1 MASQEEPTEKVY
13 EEPSPYKEV
22 NVYPN
27 IKVQKTICKALI
39 KIMEIELF
47 EGITIMVR
55 LVDENGIIVESRI
68 LRMDKSNGYDQW
80 ANDDSYVLNWV
91 KNQLNKL

>member
-1 MASQEEPTEKVY
+1 MSSQEENEIVY
-13 EEPSPYKEV
+13 QEPNPYKEI
-22 NVYPN
+22 NVYPT

-55 LVDENGIIVESRI
+55 LLDQNNLIVESRI
-68 LRMDKSNGYDQW
+68 LKMDKSNGY
-80 ANDDSYVLNWV
+80 NDYGTDDTYVLNWV
-91 KNQLNKL
+91 KNQLSTL

>member
-1 MASQEEPTEKVY
+1 MASQEENEKVY
-13 EEPSPYKEV
+13 QEPNPYKEV

-27 IKVQKTICKALI
+27 IKVQKTICKAQI

-47 EGITIMVR
+47 ESITIMVR

-80 ANDDSYVLNWV
+80 ANDDTYVLKWV
-91 KNQLNKL
+91 SNQLRTI

>member
-1 MASQEEPTEKVY
+1 VYQEPN
-13 EEPSPYKEV
+13 PYKEV

-27 IKVQKTICKALI
+27 IKVQKTICKAQI

-47 EGITIMVR
+47 ESITIMVR

-80 ANDDSYVLNWV
+80 ANDDTYVLKWV
-91 KNQLNKL
+91 SNQLRTI